1 MIKFENLTIGF
12 NKKTI
17 LSSLSGSLSKGKLIA
32 LMGRNGVGKS
42 CLLKTLSLINEPIS
56 GQIFIDQKNINTMT
70 AVERSKQLA
79 VVLTE
84 KIDVD
89 YLTVNEILMMARSPY
104 TGWSGK
110 LADNDLFII
119 TQTSKLLNIET
130 FREKFFADLSDGLKQ
145 KVMTARAL
153 IQEPQLLF
161 LDEPTTFLDIPAKK
175 ELMRLLKLLS
185 AEKNYGVLFS
195 THDWELAK
203 NVVDEVWLID
213 ADKKLQVMK
222 PEALEA
228 SDSYRKTFE
237 L

>member
-70 AVERSKQLA
+70 AIERSKQLA

>member
-1 MIKFENLTIGF
+1 MKFENLTIGF
-12 NKKTI
+12 DNKVI
-17 LSSLSGSLSKGKLIA
+17 LSSLSGRLSRGKLVA

-42 CLLKTLSLINEPIS
+42 CLLKTLSLILDPLS
-56 GQIFIDQKNINTMT
+56 GQITIDQNNIKNMT
-70 AVERSKQLA
+70 AAERSKHLA
-79 VVLTE
+79 IVLTD

-89 YLTVNEILMMARSPY
+89 YLTVDEILKMARSPY

-110 LADNDLFII
+110 LSENDEAII
-119 TQTSKLLNIET
+119 AQTTKLLNLET
-130 FREKFFADLSDGLKQ
+130 IKEKFFADLSDGLKQ

-175 ELMRLLKLLS
+175 ELMKLLKLLT

-213 ADKKLQVMK
+213 LDKKLQILK
-222 PEALEA
+222 PEAVEA
-228 SDSYRKTFE
+228 SGLFKKTFD

>member
-89 YLTVNEILMMARSPY
+89 YLTVNEILMIARSPY

-119 TQTSKLLNIET
+119 TQTSKHLNIET

>member
-89 YLTVNEILMMARSPY
+89 YLTVNEILMIARSPY

-195 THDWELAK
+195 THDWDLAK

-213 ADKKLQVMK
+213 SDKKLQILK
-222 PEALEA
+222 PEVVETSGLFK
-228 SDSYRKTFE
+228 KTFN

>member
-1 MIKFENLTIGF
+1 MKFENLTIGF
-12 NKKTI
+12 DNKVI
-17 LSSLSGSLSKGKLIA
+17 LSSLSGSLSKGKLVA
-32 LMGRNGVGKS
+32 LMGRNGAGKS
-42 CLLKTLSLINEPIS
+42 CLLKTLSLILEPLS
-56 GQIFIDQKNINTMT
+56 GQIAIDETHIKNMS

-79 VVLTE
+79 IVLTD
-84 KIDVD
+84 KIDID
-89 YLTVNEILMMARSPY
+89 YLTVDEILSMARSPY

-110 LADNDLFII
+110 LSENDLAII
-119 TQTSKLLNIET
+119 TQTTKLLNLET
-130 FREKFFADLSDGLKQ
+130 IREKFFSDLSDGLKQ

-175 ELMRLLKLLS
+175 ELMKLLKFLS

-195 THDWELAK
+195 THDWDLAK

-213 ADKKLQVMK
+213 SDKKLQILK
-222 PEALEA
+222 PEVVETSGLFK
-228 SDSYRKTFE
+228 KTFN

>member
-89 YLTVNEILMMARSPY
+89 YLTVNEILMIARSPY

>member
-1 MIKFENLTIGF
+1 MMKFENLTIGF
-12 NKKTI
+12 DNKMI
-17 LSSLSGSLSKGKLIA
+17 LSSLSGSLSKGKLVA
-32 LMGRNGVGKS
+32 LMGRNGAGKS
-42 CLLKTLSLINEPIS
+42 CLLKTLSLILEPLS
-56 GQIFIDQKNINTMT
+56 GQIAIDETHIKNMS

-79 VVLTE
+79 IVLTD
-84 KIDVD
+84 KIDID
-89 YLTVNEILMMARSPY
+89 YLTVDEILSMARSPY

-110 LADNDLFII
+110 LSENDLAII
-119 TQTSKLLNIET
+119 TQTTKLLNLET
-130 FREKFFADLSDGLKQ
+130 IREKFFSDLSDGLKQ

-175 ELMRLLKLLS
+175 ELMKLLKFLS

-195 THDWELAK
+195 THDWDLAK

-213 ADKKLQVMK
+213 SDKKLQILK
-222 PEALEA
+222 PEVVETSGLFK
-228 SDSYRKTFE
+228 KTFN